1 MFTRK
6 LLVPAVLL
14 LGFGLACAGGSTEEA
29 PADATPAATP
39 AATTLQGAGTLA
51 SPYILSCDN
60 SAKDIVGDPGLKA
73 HVTCPA
79 NCTTGSVWG
88 VNPYT
93 RDSRVCSAAV
103 HSGAIPV
110 TGGTAEMSVVAGQ
123 SAYEGSAS
131 NAVTSRSWGSYDTS
145 FSFVV
150 AAAAPAAAPEAAPVR
165 ESDPLHKR
173 SGDGRPNRPMKRN

>member
-14 LGFGLACAGGSTEEA
+14 LGFGLACAGGTTEEA
-29 PADATPAATP
+29 PADATPAAAP
-39 AATTLQGAGTLA
+39 VAATTLQGAGTLA
-51 SPYILSCDN
+51 SPYVLSCDN
-60 SAKDIVGDPGLKA
+60 SAKDIVGAPGLKA

-93 RDSRVCSAAV
+93 RDSRVCTAAV

-110 TGGTAEMSVVAGQ
+110 TGGTAEMVKRH
-123 SAYEGSAS
+123 
-131 NAVTSRSWGSYDTS
+131 TK
-145 FSFVV
+145 
-150 AAAAPAAAPEAAPVR
+150 AAPATPSPAAPGVR
-165 ESDPLHKR
+165 TTPASR
-173 SGDGRPNRPMKRN
+173 SRSPQPHRLPPQKPHLCASPTRCTSAVATAGPTGR